1 MNCSPASRRV
11 AVLVSVVVLSTVSA
25 LGCRKQAAPKVPED
39 AVAMVGDR
47 PITRAQ
53 LQRHIDRL
61 PPVLRQQY
69 ASAEARRPLLDALV
83 RNELLLQEA
92 RRRGLEN
99 DPEYREIVDQ
109 QLIALLLRRSS
120 EGQDSTQPIRDDEIE
135 RYYRERLAQFSAPE
149 QVRIS
154 QIVVPDKALA
164 TRLLKQVRA
173 LRRNDAAGFAAIA
186 AKHSIDAPSRE
197 KGGDAGYLSRDSG
210 AFSPTVRA
218 AAFLLR
224 EPGEVADLVE
234 TEHGVH
240 ILRLTD
246 RRAAAPRPLAEVRE
260 QIRQRVLQERRVA
273 RTDALI
279 SESRSRS
286 KVQVFNDRLASSTAG
301 TTVATSGDTHT
312 RASDK

>member
-1 MNCSPASRRV
+1 MNVSPAARQ
-11 AVLVSVVVLSTVSA
+11 AVFVSVVALSICPA

-39 AVAMVGDR
+39 AVAMVGNR

-109 QLIALLLRRSS
+109 QLIALLLRRSG
-120 EGQDSTQPIRDDEIE
+120 EGQDSTQAIRDDEIE
-135 RYYRERLAQFSAPE
+135 RYYREHLAQFSAPE

-186 AKHSIDAPSRE
+186 TKHSIDAPSRE

-224 EPGEVADLVE
+224 EPGDVADLVE

-240 ILRLTD
+240 ILRLND
-246 RRAAAPRPLAEVRE
+246 RRAAAARPFE
-260 QIRQRVLQERRVA
+260 QVKDEIRQRLLYQRREKN
-273 RTDALI
+273 TEELL
-279 SESRSRS
+279 SQSRSRH
-286 KVQVFNDRLASSTAG
+286 KVEVFKDRVGAPATTQPVASTKPESTPHRQ
-301 TTVATSGDTHT
+301 D
-312 RASDK
+312 R